1 MFLSS
6 FTRQNVHFMRFAYTD
21 SDSRQKA
28 GIPEPVR
35 PVGTVKI
42 VLSDQEAGMAEGF
55 RDVIEIHALPHKD
68 RRIGVPGRIC
78 GELRDAEFGGYGS
91 ESEVAEADLLANQ
104 VRDLHRG
111 HGRTGVRKEESVR
124 PGVRRIAPALKYG
137 PHFRGHHGTYHLG
150 RASGADCLGPEE
162 PDLAVYYIFIFP

>member
-68 RRIGVPGRIC
+68 RCIGVPGRIC
-78 GELRDAEFGGYGS
+78 GELRDAEFRCYGS
-91 ESEVAEADLLANQ
+91 ESEVAEADLPADQ
-104 VRDLHRG
+104 VRDLHRV
-111 HGRTGVRKEESVR
+111 HGRPGERKEESVR
-124 PGVRRIAPALKYG
+124 AGVRRIAPALKNG

-150 RASGADCLGPEE
+150 RASGADYLGPEE
-162 PDLAVYYIFIFP
+162 VLKG